1 MTEETSEDRPIPN
14 LDKLTETFLKIR
26 DARTELSKKF
36 KAEDAL
42 LVEQMDLVEKQ
53 LLEACNENDAKSIN
67 TAAGLVMR
75 GVSTQYMTSDWDSMY
90 KFIKDNDALGLL
102 KQSLHQS
109 NMKQFLDE
117 YPDKFPP
124 GMLVDSKYKITV
136 RRSK

>member
-1 MTEETSEDRPIPN
+1 MDDLSAN
-14 LDKLTETFLKIR
+14 KLVKIYLKIR

-102 KQSLHQS
+102 KQSLHQL

-124 GMLVDSKYKITV
+124 GMLIDSKYKITV

>member
-1 MTEETSEDRPIPN
+1 MDDMSAN
-14 LDKLTETFLKIR
+14 KLVKIYLKIR

-42 LVEQMDLVEKQ
+42 LVEQMDIVEKQ

>member
-1 MTEETSEDRPIPN
+1 MDDLSAN
-14 LDKLTETFLKIR
+14 KLVKIYLKIR

>member
-1 MTEETSEDRPIPN
+1 MDDMSAN
-14 LDKLTETFLKIR
+14 KLVKIYLKIR

-36 KAEDAL
+36 KAEDAV

>member
-1 MTEETSEDRPIPN
+1 MDDMSAN
-14 LDKLTETFLKIR
+14 KLVKIYLKIR

-42 LVEQMDLVEKQ
+42 LVERMDLVEKQ

>member
-1 MTEETSEDRPIPN
+1 MDDMSAN
-14 LDKLTETFLKIR
+14 KLVKIYLKIR

-36 KAEDAL
+36 KVEDAL
-42 LVEQMDLVEKQ
+42 LVEQMDLVEMQ

>member
-1 MTEETSEDRPIPN
+1 MDDMSAN
-14 LDKLTETFLKIR
+14 KLVKIYLKIR

-67 TAAGLVMR
+67 TAAGLLMR

>member
-1 MTEETSEDRPIPN
+1 MDDMSAN
-14 LDKLTETFLKIR
+14 KLVKIYLKIR

-42 LVEQMDLVEKQ
+42 LVEQMDLVEMQ

>member
-1 MTEETSEDRPIPN
+1 MDDMSAN
-14 LDKLTETFLKIR
+14 KLVKIYLKIR

-42 LVEQMDLVEKQ
+42 LVEQMDLVEMQ

-117 YPDKFPP
+117 YPDKVPP

>member
-1 MTEETSEDRPIPN
+1 MDDMSAN
-14 LDKLTETFLKIR
+14 KLVKIYLKIR

-42 LVEQMDLVEKQ
+42 LVEQMDLVEMQ

-124 GMLVDSKYKITV
+124 GMLVYSKYKITV

>member
-1 MTEETSEDRPIPN
+1 MDDMSAN
-14 LDKLTETFLKIR
+14 KLVKIYLKIR

>member
-1 MTEETSEDRPIPN
+1 MDSMSAN
-14 LDKLTETFLKIR
+14 KLTKIYLKIR

-42 LVEQMDLVEKQ
+42 LVEQLDIVEKQ
-53 LLEACNENDAKSIN
+53 LLEACKENDAKSIN
-67 TAAGLVMR
+67 TEAGLVIR
-75 GVSTQYMTSDWDSMY
+75 GVSTQYMTNDWDSMY

-102 KQSLHQS
+102 KQSLHQT
-109 NMKQFLDE
+109 NMKQFLEE

>member
-1 MTEETSEDRPIPN
+1 MDDMSAN
-14 LDKLTETFLKIR
+14 KLVKIYLKIR

-42 LVEQMDLVEKQ
+42 LVEQMDLVEMQ

-124 GMLVDSKYKITV
+124 GMVVDSKYKITV

>member
-1 MTEETSEDRPIPN
+1 MDDLSAN
-14 LDKLTETFLKIR
+14 KLVKIYLKIR

-42 LVEQMDLVEKQ
+42 LVEQMDLVEMQ

-67 TAAGLVMR
+67 TVAGLVMR

-136 RRSK
+136 RRNK

>member
-1 MTEETSEDRPIPN
+1 MDDLSVN
-14 LDKLTETFLKIR
+14 KLTKIYLKIR
-26 DARTELSKKF
+26 DARAELSKKF
-36 KAEDAL
+36 KAEDSL
-42 LVEQMDLVEKQ
+42 LVDQLDVIEKQ
-53 LLEACNENDAKSIN
+53 LLEACNGNDAKSIN
-67 TAAGLVMR
+67 TEAGLVMR

-102 KQSLHQS
+102 KQSLHQA

>member
-1 MTEETSEDRPIPN
+1 MDN
-14 LDKLTETFLKIR
+14 LSANKLTKIYLKIR

-42 LVEQMDLVEKQ
+42 LVEQLDMVEKQ
-53 LLEACNENDAKSIN
+53 LLEACKENDAKSIN
-67 TAAGLVMR
+67 TEAGLVIR
-75 GVSTQYMTSDWDSMY
+75 GVSTQYMTNDWDSMY

-102 KQSLHQS
+102 KQSLHQT
-109 NMKQFLDE
+109 NMKQFLEE

>member
-1 MTEETSEDRPIPN
+1 MDDISIN
-14 LDKLTETFLKIR
+14 KLVKIYIKIR

-36 KAEDAL
+36 KAEDVV
-42 LVEQMDLVEKQ
+42 LVEQMEVIEKQ
-53 LLEACNENDAKSIN
+53 LLDACNENDAKSIN
-67 TAAGLVMR
+67 TDAGLVMR

-90 KFIKDNDALGLL
+90 KFIKDNDAIGLL
-102 KQSLHQS
+102 KQSLHQA
-109 NMKQFLDE
+109 NMKQFLDD

>member
-1 MTEETSEDRPIPN
+1 MDSMSAN
-14 LDKLTETFLKIR
+14 KLTKIYLKIR

-42 LVEQMDLVEKQ
+42 LVEQLDIVEKQ
-53 LLEACNENDAKSIN
+53 LLEACKENDAKSIN
-67 TAAGLVMR
+67 TEAGLVIR
-75 GVSTQYMTSDWDSMY
+75 GVSTQYMTNDWDSMY

>member
-1 MTEETSEDRPIPN
+1 MDN
-14 LDKLTETFLKIR
+14 LSANKLTKIYLKIR

-42 LVEQMDLVEKQ
+42 LVEQLDIVEKQ
-53 LLEACNENDAKSIN
+53 LLEACKENDAKSIN
-67 TAAGLVMR
+67 TEAGLVIR
-75 GVSTQYMTSDWDSMY
+75 GVSTQYMTNDWDSMY

-102 KQSLHQS
+102 KQSLHQT
-109 NMKQFLDE
+109 NMKQFLEE

>member
-1 MTEETSEDRPIPN
+1 MDDLSAN
-14 LDKLTETFLKIR
+14 KLVKIYLKIR

-75 GVSTQYMTSDWDSMY
+75 DVSTQYMTSDWDSMY